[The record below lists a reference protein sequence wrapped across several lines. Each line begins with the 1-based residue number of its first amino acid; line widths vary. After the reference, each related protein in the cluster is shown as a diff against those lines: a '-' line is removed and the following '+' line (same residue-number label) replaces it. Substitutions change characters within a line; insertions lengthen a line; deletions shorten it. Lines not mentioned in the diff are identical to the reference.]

1 MRTYPNDSHEA
12 VCRLLALSMI
22 VDGHMAPSELQAMH
36 HSAILERVGADA
48 DTFDAVVQA
57 LCEDMLAR
65 AMRVDSAEVE
75 LDRHTIDALL
85 GEVADPLL
93 RMCTLKAML
102 DIVHADRLI
111 DSREHLLL
119 QRALRVWSMP
129 DSVSAADGE
138 ALRTT

>member
-1 MRTYPNDSHEA
+1 MRTYPRDSQEA

-22 VDGHMAPSELQAMH
+22 VDGHMAPSELKAMQ

-48 DTFDAVVQA
+48 DGFDAVVQD

-65 AMRVDSAEVE
+65 AMRVNGAEVE
-75 LDRHTIDALL
+75 LDQQVMDGLL

-111 DSREHLLL
+111 DSREHLLV
-119 QRALRVWSMP
+119 QRALRSWSTP
-129 DSVSAADGE
+129 AGGGDL
-138 ALRTT
+138 LRRS